1 MTTSI
6 ITGNNPS
13 YLFQGQSIM
22 QKAYNPLISAG
33 LDYLYSNQIDKLNSE
48 NSRKLAMY
56 SAVSSLATSVI
67 NDTVLLQLTTNNNVY
82 FISQN

>member
-1 MTTSI
+1 
-6 ITGNNPS
+6 
-13 YLFQGQSIM
+13 
-22 QKAYNPLISAG
+22 
-33 LDYLYSNQIDKLNSE
+33 
-48 NSRKLAMY
+48 MY